1 MNGKEV
7 GVTNHKPP
15 CEDMRNES
23 EYCVRVGLF
32 FCNVVFF
39 NTWLN
44 VVDSNLILITF
55 GSWDKH
61 RAPTKMK

>member
-55 GSWDKH
+55 GS
-61 RAPTKMK
+61 